1 MPSEFLEFIKYI
13 KKLKYGEKPDYKY
26 LCSLFN
32 KSYLKLKKKEEQ
44 DKKDGQRKLEYETEK
59 LQLPKKKSALLVYQ
73 SNSSIFSMTI

>member
-1 MPSEFLEFIKYI
+1 VISFCKGMPSEFLEFIKYI

-44 DKKDGQRKLEYETEK
+44 DKKNGQRQIETETEH
-59 LQLPKKKSALLVYQ
+59 L
-73 SNSSIFSMTI
+73 